1 MNHMVEMTKA
11 YASERALLRMTEKAP
26 ISTRLFLMTTKDPT
40 PESATGRQSPLA
52 IPRNLDGIRAILSA
66 MTAAAMAI
74 EMTTAEETAIEAVDV
89 MIMIAVIEVV
99 MTVIEVVMTV
109 IEAVMTVIEAVMTVI
124 EAVRAVIDVIR
135 TAETEDEM
143 SMMEQEIV
151 VAAHPIDETEHKKI
165 ETDTAS
171 ERSAKPPNVLTKR
184 RPDVAALPLH
194 ERIQSVC

>member
-1 MNHMVEMTKA
+1 MNHMVEMIKA

-52 IPRNLDGIRAILSA
+52 IPRNLDGIRVILSA

-89 MIMIAVIEVV
+89 MIMIAVIEV
-99 MTVIEVVMTV
+99 
-109 IEAVMTVIEAVMTVI
+109 VMTVIEAVMTVI